1 MYIPERNPLFR
12 RQRFRSNPYRVAA
25 MIAIILVMLMV
36 LRNLDQGEIT
46 PLFMPTPTPTRT
58 VASYA
63 EEGATYF
70 VAGDL
75 QKAIEAYQQ
84 AVAMDPNNVDL
95 QAELARIMVY
105 SSTLLTV
112 DSERLAR
119 LNEAL
124 EVINSAIEKAP
135 ENSNVHAIKAF
146 VLDWLS
152 DPNLAAG
159 DRESLLT
166 QAEQEVIYAIQ
177 LDNQNNLALA
187 YYAEILV
194 DQQKWI
200 QAEQNIAQAV
210 QRAPEL
216 MDVHRINGY
225 VQESLGNYNQA
236 IKEYEE
242 AIRINPNLTFIYL
255 RIGANYRRLA
265 AQGPASINNPLY
277 IKALEYFEKA
287 AIINERLGVKDP
299 IPYFSI
305 ATTYTQMGEFFYA
318 GLNARKGL
326 NFDPANA
333 DAYGRLGIVYHRARN
348 YEGAIPAFA
357 CAINGCDAQVS
368 CEVRQCD
375 PETDPMTDVQGLP
388 LSPGTVDYYL
398 TYGAVLAGMHRPQ
411 NGYCEEAMRILRM
424 VKRDYS
430 DDPIIMR
437 NVTESENICR
447 SYGYY

>member
-1 MYIPERNPLFR
+1 MYVPERKPLFR
-12 RQRFRSNPYRVAA
+12 KPRFQTDPYRVAF
-25 MIAIILVMLMV
+25 MIGIILLMLMV
-36 LRNLDQGEIT
+36 LRNLNRGAIT
-46 PLFMPTPTPTRT
+46 PMFLPTATPTRT
-58 VASYA
+58 MLSFAD
-63 EEGATYF
+63 EGETYF
-70 VAGDL
+70 IAGDL
-75 QKAIEAYQQ
+75 DRAIEAYRQ
-84 AVAMDPNNVDL
+84 AVAMDPTNAEL
-95 QAELARIMVY
+95 QADLARIMVY

-112 DSERLAR
+112 DAERLAR
-119 LNEAL
+119 LNDAL
-124 EVINSAIEKAP
+124 DTINKAIEVVP
-135 ENSNVHAIKAF
+135 ENSMNHAVKGF

-152 DPNLAAG
+152 GSTADENE
-159 DRESLLT
+159 RQSLLT

-200 QAEQNIAQAV
+200 QAEQNIRQALE
-210 QRAPEL
+210 RAPEL

-236 IKEYEE
+236 ISEYEE

-265 AQGPASINNPLY
+265 AQGSPTIENPLY

-287 AIINERLGVKDP
+287 AIINEQLGVNDP

-305 ATTYTQMGEFFYA
+305 ATTYTQTGEFFSA

-348 YEGAIPAFA
+348 YEGAIPAFS
-357 CAINGCDAQVS
+357 CAINGCDAEIS
-368 CEVRQCD
+368 CEVRQCE
-375 PETDPMTDVQGLP
+375 PTADPMISVEGLP
-388 LSPGTVDYYL
+388 LSAGTVDYYL

-424 VKRDYS
+424 VRQDYS
-430 DDPIIMR
+430 SDPIIMQ
-437 NVTESENICR
+437 NVTESETICR
-447 SYGYY
+447 DYGYS